1 MQLEKGRI
9 LPGKCLIRPIKEEE
23 KQGLIYKPVDVIK
36 AKTYAGEIVMVSEPL
51 ANLPVVLSIGDRI
64 LHSPHSFVSVT
75 VDNEELRLL
84 NQNEIL
90 FIWHE

>member
-1 MQLEKGRI
+1 MLEKGRI
-9 LPGKCLIRPIKEEE
+9 LPGKVLVRPIKEEE

-36 AKTYAGEIVMVSEPL
+36 VKTYAGEVVMVSEPL
-51 ANLPVVLSIGDRI
+51 ANLPVVLSVGDRI
-64 LHSPHSFVSVT
+64 FHSPHSFVSVT